1 MTIKIAFPFE
11 IFFTFLDFRS
21 FSEEHNFLIWDDFN
35 RIENLK
41 IIEEGVTNF
50 EILKEVFSKRFQI
63 NTESSIPTTIIFK
76 KQIKRKIN
84 DKWFAIKMF
93 FSKNKESS
101 VLVKF
106 IGSTNIKEKTR
117 ESVKEWIFSILRIKV
132 LN

>member
-35 RIENLK
+35 RKENLK
-41 IIEEGVTNF
+41 IIEEDVTNF
-50 EILKEVFSKRFQI
+50 EILKDVFSKRFKI
-63 NTESSIPTTIIFK
+63 NTEFSIPTTIIFK

>member
-63 NTESSIPTTIIFK
+63 NT
-76 KQIKRKIN
+76 
-84 DKWFAIKMF
+84 
-93 FSKNKESS
+93 
-101 VLVKF
+101 
-106 IGSTNIKEKTR
+106 
-117 ESVKEWIFSILRIKV
+117 
-132 LN
+132 